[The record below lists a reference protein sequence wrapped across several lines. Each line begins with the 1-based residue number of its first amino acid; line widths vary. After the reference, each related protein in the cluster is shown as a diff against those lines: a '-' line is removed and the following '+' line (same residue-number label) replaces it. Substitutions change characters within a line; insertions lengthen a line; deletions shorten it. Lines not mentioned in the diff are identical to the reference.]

1 MRKFKRL
8 ILFCILAAPLLAL
21 ASVTVTVNGSNHT
34 IPQTNE
40 RGWGN
45 AVTAWIQSISQY
57 TLQPTGGTFSLT
69 ADVDFGSSYGLKSSY
84 LSTRTANP
92 SSAGL
97 LRLAKTDY
105 IGWRN
110 NANSS
115 NLLLAIDSNDNL
127 TFNGSVLATASA
139 SGFIDTGFFVV
150 DASDATKRMGV
161 NAGGATGTTS
171 TLTFAQT
178 ANRAIT
184 FPDATTT
191 LVGTDT
197 TQTLTNK
204 TLTSPAITTPTGIV
218 KGDVGLGNVDNTS
231 DATKNAAS
239 VTLTNKTISGAS
251 NTITNVSLTAGVT
264 GTLPVAN
271 GGTGQITANA
281 ALNGFLPTQT
291 SNATKFLQTDG
302 TNTSWATAALT
313 VQGQDEGSGVTTTT
327 LKAPYNQFTTTG
339 SAERLVETGYNN
351 LLANPS
357 FEHSTYSTGW
367 GALGSTT
374 PAVETTVVRHGKK
387 STKLTTS
394 SQSGNFWFQSVTP
407 TIQMQGMNME
417 YGMAVKTSVSGIQ
430 VCALQAGSVVGSCS
444 TVVADNVWRY
454 YPVNYPGPS
463 SGTVGV
469 TLYAASGV
477 TGDIYVDDTY
487 VGQARNLGN
496 VAQAQLIGSIKYTAT
511 ASCAW
516 TRTSASLG
524 NFSADTDCPTPTVTG
539 QATAPGTKIPALTF
553 ASLPPGDYYFVA
565 TNNFTGTAGSAISY
579 RFSDGTNNTAT
590 QSFYVGAG
598 TPSTS
603 VISGR
608 LNYTTTQ
615 SNVTFNIQGAATTS
629 DAVLSTTTPD
639 LEISVYY
646 FPTASQTIA
655 STAQSEFNETD
666 CPTITGSWVS
676 NTTYTCKW
684 SRRKNR
690 AYFDI
695 KVATSGAPTSANLTV
710 NLPITIDT
718 AKMTTTDFSAPLGQ
732 LLANDSGTTG
742 YNGWVTYSSSTAVG
756 CKIFVSG
763 TETAFSNVTQAA
775 PFTFGSGDSLTLK
788 FDVPVSGWIDN
799 PVPVTLG
806 SVIGSTTVYSGI
818 GSGVT
823 SIDAGTY
830 SATVTNVANSAS
842 ITTPQTVQYLRVGN
856 IVTVGGAVQSGCT
869 TAASTDT
876 TFNITLPVASTFTL
890 NSNLGG
896 ALGSGQASEN
906 GRIYAVNSSGMVAQV
921 NFKCQATGAALRTF
935 NFTYIVQ

>member
-69 ADVDFGSSYGLKSSY
+69 ADADFGSSYGLKSSY

-161 NAGGATGTTS
+161 NAGGSTGTTS

-178 ANRAIT
+178 ADRAIT

-231 DATKNAAS
+231 DATKNSAS
-239 VTLTNKTISGAS
+239 ATLTNKTINGSN
-251 NTITNVSLTAGVT
+251 NTITNVSLTTGVT
-264 GTLPVAN
+264 GTLPIGN
-271 GGTGQITANA
+271 GGTGQTTANA
-281 ALNGFLPTQT
+281 ALNALLPAQG
-291 SNATKFLQTDG
+291 SAATKFLQTDG

-339 SAERLVETGYNN
+339 TAERLVETGYNN

-387 STKLTTS
+387 SAKLTTS

-454 YPVNYPGPS
+454 YSVNYPGPS

-487 VGQARNLGN
+487 VGQARNIGN
-496 VAQAQLIGSIKYTAT
+496 VAQAQFIGSLKYAGTANCT
-511 ASCAW
+511 WSSSSTTLAA
-516 TRTSASLG
+516 
-524 NFSADTDCPTPTVTG
+524 FSADTDCPSASVTG
-539 QATAPGTKIPALTF
+539 SVSAPGTKIPGAVVSNLAPGTYKVTIKTAIGKTGTQDAVVAAAVNDGTTTSPAQTFYNSTNNGTVVAPLTLVAYF
-553 ASLPPGDYYFVA
+553 TYTTAQSSVTYQAYGYSQNASNAVTLEAGNTNRDFEITVEYVPNSSQAVA
-565 TNNFTGTAGSAISY
+565 T
-579 RFSDGTNNTAT
+579 
-590 QSFYVGAG
+590 
-598 TPSTS
+598 
-603 VISGR
+603 
-608 LNYTTTQ
+608 TT
-615 SNVTFNIQGAATTS
+615 
-629 DAVLSTTTPD
+629 
-639 LEISVYY
+639 
-646 FPTASQTIA
+646 
-655 STAQSEFNETD
+655 QSEFNETD
-666 CPTITGSWVS
+666 CPTITGSWS
-676 NTTYTCKW
+676 TNTTYTCKW
-684 SRRKNR
+684 YRRKNR

-695 KVATSGAPTSANLTV
+695 KVATSGAPTATNLTV
-710 NLPITIDT
+710 NLPSGIAIDT
-718 AKMTTTDFSAPLGQ
+718 AKMPAYSTNEFPVGIASVADTGVLTYAGISKINTGNVIIPFVINTASTIGSESAISH
-732 LLANDSGTTG
+732 AS
-742 YNGWVTYSSSTAVG
+742 
-756 CKIFVSG
+756 
-763 TETAFSNVTQAA
+763 
-775 PFTFGSGDSLTLK
+775 PFTFGSGDAVYLK
-788 FDVPVSGWIDN
+788 FDIPVSGWVDN
-799 PVPVTLG
+799 PMPVLVG
-806 SVIGSTTVYSGI
+806 SVTTSSSGNYKIATVQFAATSGGSCTIVSQSGTEFTAATPTAAGDCTLTMSGWLSAPMCFPQITDSDTGNTTYLTGAKVISAPSTT
-818 GSGVT
+818 
-823 SIDAGTY
+823 SIRIQSKYYET
-830 SATVTNVANSAS
+830 ATDTLVAYGTNVNM
-842 ITTPQTVQYLRVGN
+842 I
-856 IVTVGGAVQSGCT
+856 C
-869 TAASTDT
+869 
-876 TFNITLPVASTFTL
+876 F
-890 NSNLGG
+890 
-896 ALGSGQASEN
+896 GQ
-906 GRIYAVNSSGMVAQV
+906 R
-921 NFKCQATGAALRTF
+921 
-935 NFTYIVQ
+935 